1 MNLIDTHSHLTFNHL
16 TDNVDEILQRSR
28 EAGVTSWITVGTD
41 PEQNV
46 KVVELA
52 EKYDN
57 LYAAVGIHPHEA
69 KDVTTDTMIHLIKL
83 AEHPKV
89 VAIGETGL
97 DYHYDHSPRDDQ
109 KSVFTNHLQIASEL
123 KLPVIIHSRE
133 AFDDTIEI
141 VDEFTSKIE
150 KNVFHCFT
158 GTAEQAQAI
167 IDKGYYISFTGAVTF
182 KNAKNVRESAKLV
195 PLEKMMIETDCPY
208 MSPEPMRKQR
218 INEPA
223 LLVHT
228 AKFLA
233 ELKNV
238 HLEEF
243 ADITTSTAQAFFDIP
258 LG

>member
-1 MNLIDTHSHLTFNHL
+1 MNLIDTHAHLTFKQL
-16 TDNVDEILQRSR
+16 ADNVDEVLQRSR
-28 EAGVTSWITVGTD
+28 EAGVTSWVTVGTD
-41 PEQNV
+41 PNQNQ
-46 KVVELA
+46 KVIELT

-69 KDVTTDTMIHLIKL
+69 KDVTTDTMIYLIKL

-89 VAIGETGL
+89 IAIGETGL
-97 DYHYDHSPRDDQ
+97 DYHYDHSPREDQ
-109 KSVFTNHLQIASEL
+109 KQVFTNHLQIASEL

-141 VDEFTSKIE
+141 VDKFSSQIE
-150 KNVFHCFT
+150 KIVFHCFT
-158 GTAEQAQAI
+158 GTADQAQI
-167 IDKGYYISFTGAVTF
+167 IVDKGMYISFTGAVTF
-182 KNAKNVRESAKLV
+182 KNAKNVQQAAQAI

-228 AKFLA
+228 AEFLA
-233 ELKNV
+233 GLKDV
-238 HLEEF
+238 HPEEF
-243 ADITTSTAQAFFDIP
+243 ADVTTANAQRFFEIP
-258 LG
+258 

>member
-1 MNLIDTHSHLTFNHL
+1 MNLIDTHSHLTFNQL
-16 TDNVDEILQRSR
+16 ANNVDEVLQRSR
-28 EAGVTSWITVGTD
+28 QASVTSWITVGTD
-41 PEQNV
+41 PEQNE
-46 KVVELA
+46 KVIELA

-83 AEHPKV
+83 AEYPKV
-89 VAIGETGL
+89 VAVGETGL
-97 DYHYDHSPRDDQ
+97 DYHYDHSPRESQ

-123 KLPVIIHSRE
+123 KLPVIIHSRQ

-141 VDEFTSKIE
+141 VDEFAPKIE
-150 KNVFHCFT
+150 NIVFHCFT
-158 GTAEQAQAI
+158 GTPEQAQVI
-167 IDKGYYISFTGAVTF
+167 IDKGFYISFTGAVTF
-182 KNAKNVRESAKLV
+182 KNSKNIRESAKLV

-238 HLEEF
+238 HPEEF
-243 ADITTSTAQAFFDIP
+243 ADVTTATAQRFFSIP
-258 LG
+258 